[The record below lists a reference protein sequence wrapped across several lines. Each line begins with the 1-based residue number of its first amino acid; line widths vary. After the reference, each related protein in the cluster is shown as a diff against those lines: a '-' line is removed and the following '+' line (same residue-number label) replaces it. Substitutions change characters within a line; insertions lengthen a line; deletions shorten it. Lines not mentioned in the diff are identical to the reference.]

1 MVDEKVTHESRSI
14 KSWTTGQINKVKEWF
29 HVPGVIAAPAADNTP
44 ATYPNYL
51 KFIKETARKTLVF
64 EESIARLTNEIAN
77 NRSMHMD
84 FALKS
89 VEELNKAKLSSF

>member
-1 MVDEKVTHESRSI
+1 MVDEKVTHESRST

-51 KFIKETARKTLVF
+51 KFIKETARKT
-64 EESIARLTNEIAN
+64 
-77 NRSMHMD
+77 
-84 FALKS
+84 
-89 VEELNKAKLSSF
+89 